1 MKKPFLAFIVFLTLG
16 LFQVSESIAVEVN
29 TPKATILTDS
39 ILKVK
44 INSSESVQ
52 NLQSHIETLETKIEM
67 QNEKIEYLIHLYNQL
82 GVFDKLSEFKIEPS
96 EKRYLND
103 LINYV
108 EKKYEA
114 E

>member
-1 MKKPFLAFIVFLTLG
+1 
-16 LFQVSESIAVEVN
+16 
-29 TPKATILTDS
+29 
-39 ILKVK
+39 
-44 INSSESVQ
+44 
-52 NLQSHIETLETKIEM
+52 M

-82 GVFDKLSEFKIEPS
+82 GVFDKMSEFKIEPS
-96 EKRYLND
+96 EKIYLND